1 MADWESG
8 NKSRRMI
15 LSYDQRI
22 MLGQYSVADLMGY
35 RHTKDGQLV
44 IEPEEAKTVRFIF
57 LAFIQGYNYDQIAM
71 ILTQKKRSTLRGRQE
86 WNGVM
91 VANIMK
97 NERRWGDLEARKS
110 IVVDYKLGKVT
121 KNNGNRCSAYVPEH
135 HEAIVS
141 PEIARAAHLVASS
154 SKKCGVQDI
163 AVIRQG
169 ALKGFVGIHPNWNG
183 INAESI
189 RSLCL
194 STYLPEEVAK
204 LNKMAEMRSGKK
216 LDMALP
222 SDYLTV
228 SGICFINQSSP
239 VMEMK
244 NLLLG
249 AAGFIGTNL
258 AIELAKNPKNKLTL
272 VDRNKDYFKTVV
284 KMNIGNINVMESNL
298 TFDMDFDSI
307 LKEQDVVYHLVSTT
321 VPTTSNQHISQELVS
336 NVIFSANLFEACIRC
351 GVEKVV
357 FISSGGTVYGKESD
371 CPLKE
376 KTATN
381 PISSYGVQKIT
392 IEKLLYLYRYMYGL
406 DYRIIRL
413 ANPYGPYQR
422 PNGVLGA
429 VTTFTY
435 KALQGEDITVYGDG
449 SVVRDFIYADAA
461 GNTVVYMVPN
471 YQIDGKTGTWLPY
484 DSEVIE
490 GVCFFMMRNEQR
502 KDAVSP
508 IVVDSKGVF
517 VTDAPNGFENVRSI
531 LTEYIHRDKKKQPN
545 MTEHE
550 KYLTNGTYERARESG
565 TEQNY
570 DMIDGCVNNVPKKP
584 RRIGGR
590 WSVLDRLHIKQ
601 AERKQ
606 KEQPQQQQRERS
618 RKN

>member
-1 MADWESG
+1 
-8 NKSRRMI
+8 MI

-22 MLGQYSVADLMGY
+22 MPGQYPVADLMGY

-307 LKEQDVVYHLVSTT
+307 LKGQDVVYHLVSTT